1 MAGITTRPKRSAPAE
16 RAQRRRLAP
25 YGWWP
30 LIVIIAVSL
39 VDRLESSVLSAILPL
54 LQEEWG
60 FSDTAGGSL
69 SAAISITGTAV
80 ALPAGYLADRANRT
94 RLLAVVVALW
104 SVITLGSALAIS
116 FAMFYV
122 TRLVLAAADSIDNP
136 SQVSLLA
143 DYYSV
148 ELRAKVMGWH
158 RMVAFAGAGIGTV
171 YGGLIG
177 NWLGWRWVFLLVI
190 VPGLVVAWWCYRLAE
205 PRRGEAD
212 AVAAAA
218 RGRHR
223 GDGDAVAAG
232 GVEAEAADEQAGGTG
247 AVAPAILEQ
256 PRGLGP
262 LWEQVKVVAR
272 IRSVVILYT
281 GLATLFFALFG
292 ILFWLPTFYHR
303 EYGLDVGTAALV
315 TAAVTTPGVIM
326 GTGIGGLLGRRWHG
340 VVRGGRVVAGAG
352 ALVLGSLV
360 AVFSLLGQTIVV
372 QSGFLLLAATVMSIA
387 IPNLQAA
394 IADCLPANQR
404 GVGFSLLGIFTTFG
418 AFGPMLV
425 GVISDATG
433 SLRLAFGGLLVPM
446 VLGGMISMLARSSYE
461 DDADRALDAAA
472 GR

>member
-1 MAGITTRPKRSAPAE
+1 MAGIMTRPKRSASSKGE
-16 RAQRRRLAP
+16 QRRRLAP

-54 LQEEWG
+54 LQDEWG

-94 RLLAVVVALW
+94 RLLAMVVALW

-177 NWLGWRWVFLLVI
+177 EWLGWRWVFLLVI

-218 RGRHR
+218 RDRGRS
-223 GDGDAVAAG
+223 G
-232 GVEAEAADEQAGGTG
+232 ADEQAGD
-247 AVAPAILEQ
+247 ASAAAPAILEQ

-303 EYGLDVGTAALV
+303 EYGLDVGTASLV
-315 TAAVTTPGVIM
+315 TAAVTTPGVIL

-340 VVRGGRVVAGAG
+340 VVRGGRVVAGSG

-360 AVFSLLGQTIVV
+360 AVVSLLGQTIVV

-425 GVISDATG
+425 GMISDATG
-433 SLRLAFGGLLVPM
+433 SLRIAFGGLLVPM

-461 DDADRALDAAA
+461 ADADRALDAAA
-472 GR
+472 GP

>member
-1 MAGITTRPKRSAPAE
+1 MAGIITRPKRSAPSE

-30 LIVIIAVSL
+30 LLVIIAVSL

-54 LQEEWG
+54 LQAEWG

-143 DYYSV
+143 DYYAV

-190 VPGLVVAWWCYRLAE
+190 VPGLVVAWWCHRLAE

-218 RGRHR
+218 RDRSAR
-223 GDGDAVAAG
+223 ADAPAAG
-232 GVEAEAADEQAGGTG
+232 GLDAEAADEEAGGTS

-256 PRGLGP
+256 PNGLRP

-315 TAAVTTPGVIM
+315 TAAVTTPGVVM

-340 VVRGGRVVAGAG
+340 VLRGGRVLAGSG

-372 QSGFLLLAATVMSIA
+372 QSGFLLLAATVMSVA

-425 GVISDATG
+425 GIISDATG
-433 SLRLAFGGLLVPM
+433 SLRIAFGGLLVPM

-461 DDADRALDAAA
+461 QDADRALDAAA

>member
-1 MAGITTRPKRSAPAE
+1 MAGITTRPKRAASAE
-16 RAQRRRLAP
+16 RAHRRRLAP

-30 LIVIIAVSL
+30 LVVIIAVSL

-69 SAAISITGTAV
+69 SAAISIAGTAV

-158 RMVAFAGAGIGTV
+158 RMVAFAGAGIGTI

-212 AVAAAA
+212 AVAAAV
-218 RGRHR
+218 RDR
-223 GDGDAVAAG
+223 GDGAG
-232 GVEAEAADEQAGGTG
+232 DDPDGTG
-247 AVAPAILEQ
+247 AATPAILDQ
-256 PRGLGP
+256 PRGFGP
-262 LWEQVKVVAR
+262 LWEQVKV
-272 IRSVVILYT
+272 
-281 GLATLFFALFG
+281 
-292 ILFWLPTFYHR
+292 
-303 EYGLDVGTAALV
+303 
-315 TAAVTTPGVIM
+315 
-326 GTGIGGLLGRRWHG
+326 
-340 VVRGGRVVAGAG
+340 
-352 ALVLGSLV
+352 
-360 AVFSLLGQTIVV
+360 
-372 QSGFLLLAATVMSIA
+372 
-387 IPNLQAA
+387 
-394 IADCLPANQR
+394 
-404 GVGFSLLGIFTTFG
+404 
-418 AFGPMLV
+418 
-425 GVISDATG
+425 
-433 SLRLAFGGLLVPM
+433 
-446 VLGGMISMLARSSYE
+446 
-461 DDADRALDAAA
+461 DADRALDAAV

>member
-1 MAGITTRPKRSAPAE
+1 MAGIITRPKRSASPE

-30 LIVIIAVSL
+30 LLVIIAVSL

-54 LQEEWG
+54 LQDEWG

-143 DYYSV
+143 DYYAV

-218 RGRHR
+218 RDRSVR
-223 GDGDAVAAG
+223 ADAQEAG
-232 GVEAEAADEQAGGTG
+232 GLEAGAADELPGGTS

-256 PRGLGP
+256 PKGLRP
-262 LWEQVKVVAR
+262 LWEQVKVVSR

-303 EYGLDVGTAALV
+303 EYGLDVGTAAVV
-315 TAAVTTPGVIM
+315 TAAVTTPGVVL

-340 VVRGGRVVAGAG
+340 VLRGGRVVAGSG
-352 ALVLGSLV
+352 ALVLGSLI

-425 GVISDATG
+425 GMISDATG
-433 SLRLAFGGLLVPM
+433 SLRIAFGGLLVPM